1 MSENKFMV
9 ATMRKFKQ
17 ENLGGIEIHNERKT
31 KNHSNDD
38 IDVSKKK
45 LNLDLV
51 NEAGSYRKRISDR
64 LMRGRKSNSKVRKDA
79 VVLAEWIVSASPET
93 FEKMNENDVKKYFE
107 WSLKYFGEKFGSK
120 NVVYAKVH
128 LDETTPHMH
137 LGIVPLTSD
146 GRLSAKDV
154 FNRSVLRSV
163 QSELPVFLKSK
174 GFDVK
179 RGRKDETRKKLTVP
193 EYKKAQDDLAA
204 TRKENE
210 YLEKRNKALEVEF
223 EREILHVTN
232 TINSVLV
239 TNAVI
244 PPEDEPLYFYD
255 GIQKPIFLG
264 SIRNFLNTKTELI
277 AQALRPPRKIL
288 KDVTIVSSE
297 DNTPVNNVKAFKLSA
312 SNMLKDV
319 REQLVKYIDRWKKS
333 LRRYLNASV
342 DKTTIGRA
350 KVTAEVAEWVDSER
364 SDYAEGTFA
373 EGNVLGESNRFL
385 FVNPKI
391 SELKSRVS
399 PTGDRDYTLTSPRKI
414 SRLRAT
420 FLKNSSVANPNDLL
434 KNFDDTPER
443 AREIAK
449 FYKPKVRKTS
459 QRDIVRR

>member
-1 MSENKFMV
+1 MSGNNFVV

-31 KNHSNDD
+31 KNHSNKD
-38 IDVSKKK
+38 IDASKKN

-51 NEAGSYRKRISDR
+51 TETESYQKRISDR
-64 LMRGRKSNSKVRKDA
+64 IMRNRKSDRKVRKDA
-79 VVLAEWIVSASPET
+79 VVLAEWIVSASHEA
-93 FEKMNENDVKKYFE
+93 FEKMSESDVKKYFG
-107 WSLKYFGEKFGSK
+107 WSLRYFGEKFGSE

-146 GRLSAKDV
+146 GNLSAKKV
-154 FNRSVLRSV
+154 FDRSALRSV
-163 QSELPVFLKSK
+163 QSELPVFLKEK

-204 TRKENE
+204 MKREKE

-223 EREILHVTN
+223 EREISHVTN

-244 PPEDEPLYFYD
+244 PSEDEPLYFYD

-264 SIRNFLNTKTELI
+264 SIRNFLNTRNELI
-277 AQALRPPRKIL
+277 AQALRPPRKLL
-288 KDVTIVSSE
+288 KDVTVISSK
-297 DNTPVNNVKAFKLSA
+297 DKTPVNNVKAFKLSA
-312 SNMLKDV
+312 SDMLKNV
-319 REQLVKYIDRWKKS
+319 REQFVKYIDRWKKS
-333 LRRYLNASV
+333 LRRYLNTSV

-350 KVTAEVAEWVDSER
+350 KITAEVAEWVDSDW
-364 SDYAEGTFA
+364 SDYAKGTFA
-373 EGNVLGESNRFL
+373 EGNILGESNRFL
-385 FVNPKI
+385 YVNPKI

-399 PTGDRDYTLTSPRKI
+399 PDGDYDYTLTSSREINRPRA
-414 SRLRAT
+414 S
-420 FLKNSSVANPNDLL
+420 FLQNSSVAKPNDLL

-459 QRDIVRR
+459 QRNVVRR